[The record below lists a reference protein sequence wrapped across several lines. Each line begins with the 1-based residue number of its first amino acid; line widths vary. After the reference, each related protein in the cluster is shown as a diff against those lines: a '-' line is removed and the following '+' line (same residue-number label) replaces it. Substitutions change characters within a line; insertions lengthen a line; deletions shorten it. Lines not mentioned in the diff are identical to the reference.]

1 MKKHSVMD
9 IQHQNLK
16 KFQNQNM
23 KKFPKSYSFLYEELF
38 LPSLRIPQCYA
49 RIFSYKRR

>member
-1 MKKHSVMD
+1 MKKHFVMD

-23 KKFPKSYSFLYEELF
+23 KKMKME
-38 LPSLRIPQCYA
+38 IKKKKQV
-49 RIFSYKRR
+49 IKMK